1 MRSESPLAQSATG
14 SRESTTPA
22 VLSNGT
28 ASRIPMKIN
37 VSWQAHNDVFMCA
50 AHTLA
55 LPSDALQFTASESNT
70 TYWRCSGA
78 DVRVGGAAGGARAR
92 ERAVSR
98 MRARA
103 GAQCRRL
110 RAAGGWR

>member
-1 MRSESPLAQSATG
+1 MRKA
-14 SRESTTPA
+14 
-22 VLSNGT
+22 T
-28 ASRIPMKIN
+28 ASRIPMMIN
-37 VSWQAHNDVFMCA
+37 VSWQAHNDLFMCA

-78 DVRVGGAAGGARAR
+78 DVRVGGAAGGARAH
-92 ERAVSR
+92 ERAILR

-110 RAAGGWR
+110 RAAGGGRGSTT